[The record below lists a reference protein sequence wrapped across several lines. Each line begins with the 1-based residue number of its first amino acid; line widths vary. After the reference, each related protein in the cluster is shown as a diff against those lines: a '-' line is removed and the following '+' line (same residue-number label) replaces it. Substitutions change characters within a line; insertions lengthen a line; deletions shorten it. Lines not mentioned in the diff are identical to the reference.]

1 MSIATRAASIPLAL
15 FKLARPKQWA
25 KNLLV
30 FAALIFAG
38 RTTDFNA
45 VLDALIAF
53 VAMCLVSSATYVAND
68 IADAERDRNHPK
80 KKLRPIAAGTISRT
94 LAAAYCGLLL
104 VGGMLLGYVAGAW
117 CVAILTTYLLIQ
129 FLYNLRL
136 KHIAIADVFM
146 IAAGFIIRAALGAEA
161 IDAPMSGW
169 MFIVTGVLALTLG
182 FAKRRHEF
190 ILQGDDRASSREAL
204 GDYSKSTLDALVLMF
219 AGMSCM
225 SYVLYT
231 MESSTGKAH
240 PGLLLSS
247 PMVLYGVARYI
258 QLVFKDDEGG
268 EPADILF
275 RDPHILIAV
284 ILFVIVSILSITT
297 MTVPMLEGG

>member
-1 MSIATRAASIPLAL
+1 MSIATRPTTIPAALL
-15 FKLARPKQWA
+15 KLARPKQWA

-38 RTTDFNA
+38 KTTDFGA
-45 VLDALIAF
+45 IVDALIAF
-53 VAMCLVSSATYVAND
+53 VAMCMVSSATYVAND
-68 IADAERDRNHPK
+68 IADADRDRNHPS
-80 KKLRPIAAGTISRT
+80 KKLRPIASGIISPT
-94 LAAAYCGLLL
+94 MAMIYGASLL
-104 VGGMLLGYVAGAW
+104 VGGMFLGYIAGVW
-117 CVAILTTYLLIQ
+117 CVAILSTYLLIQ
-129 FLYNLRL
+129 VLYNVRL

-146 IAAGFIIRAALGAEA
+146 IAAGYIIRAALGAEA
-161 IDAPMSGW
+161 IESPMSGW

-190 ILQGDDRASSREAL
+190 VLQGDDRTNSREAL

-240 PGLLLSS
+240 AGLLLSS

-284 ILFVIVSILSITT
+284 VLFVIVSIFSITT